1 MKSAVI
7 TRFLLTYA
15 YAIAPAMVFANQSP
29 ISKTNSNREDR
40 TENAKPIALQATDPI
55 YRIPAKLQS
64 CDIPQEV
71 ILSGK
76 TETAKQAVI
85 INQWPSHIEKIHVN
99 VGDSVKSGQLI
110 ATVSTDFLKSMMG
123 MNTRHLGIETARANQ
138 ARKELSSAREKQNR
152 VKQLALKG
160 IIPTS
165 KLEEAE
171 KTTFDAENSLS
182 QQERSIISIKKSILK
197 IENQI
202 KESQFFSPIDGV
214 VTRLIADPRAVAGRV
229 VADMNAVVARID
241 RPDYYIVKSQLLDT
255 QAQSVKAGMPA
266 VVRLASGVEF
276 KGLVKFVSPSA
287 LTQSAGKANQYS
299 MPSNNVGK
307 ITSFET
313 EIAFEKS
320 GEILPIGAAA
330 YVKVTF
336 GLVRAKQCLS
346 WNSIRVENG
355 RTFLSVFGEKSGWQD
370 QEVALGRRG
379 QHYVEVLSNI
389 EPNLMIASSLW

>member
-1 MKSAVI
+1 M
-7 TRFLLTYA
+7 
-15 YAIAPAMVFANQSP
+15 
-29 ISKTNSNREDR
+29 
-40 TENAKPIALQATDPI
+40 
-55 YRIPAKLQS
+55 
-64 CDIPQEV
+64 
-71 ILSGK
+71 
-76 TETAKQAVI
+76 
-85 INQWPSHIEKIHVN
+85 
-99 VGDSVKSGQLI
+99 
-110 ATVSTDFLKSMMG
+110 
-123 MNTRHLGIETARANQ
+123 
-138 ARKELSSAREKQNR
+138 
-152 VKQLALKG
+152 
-160 IIPTS
+160 
-165 KLEEAE
+165 
-171 KTTFDAENSLS
+171 
-182 QQERSIISIKKSILK
+182 K

-355 RTFLSVFGEKSGWQD
+355 RTFISVFGEKSGWQD